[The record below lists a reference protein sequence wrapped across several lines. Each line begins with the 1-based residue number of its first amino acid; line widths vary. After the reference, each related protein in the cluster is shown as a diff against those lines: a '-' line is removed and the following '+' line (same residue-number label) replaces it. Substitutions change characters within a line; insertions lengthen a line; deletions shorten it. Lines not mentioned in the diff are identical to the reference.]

1 MRIMI
6 PEYCTAGKDI
16 PQKIG
21 HIFAEIPEELGAC
34 TIGGLASGPDFR
46 SMAHPPNV
54 GFLSP
59 DIASANRG
67 RLAANSNCVLG

>member
-1 MRIMI
+1 MI

-21 HIFAEIPEELGAC
+21 HIFAEIRRRQALVP
-34 TIGGLASGPDFR
+34 IGGLAPGPDFR

-59 DIASANRG
+59 GIQSANRG
-67 RLAANSNCVLG
+67 RLAANSNCVLA